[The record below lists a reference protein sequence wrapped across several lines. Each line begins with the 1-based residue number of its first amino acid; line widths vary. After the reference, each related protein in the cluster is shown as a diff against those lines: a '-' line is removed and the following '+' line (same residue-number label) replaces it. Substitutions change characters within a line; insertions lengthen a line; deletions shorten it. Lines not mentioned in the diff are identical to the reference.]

1 MAFENIGHN
10 ETAVRLGLL
19 AEDARKAL
27 ARVESGES
35 TAIDG
40 WLAYGAALNEGRAL
54 FPVGDNAR
62 FSEWLAN
69 GNLPFE
75 VEGHDRAAAMWA
87 SANRDQFEE
96 ARAAGNARTVRG
108 IYAKWKEIDD
118 RRKAEAEAEA
128 ERIRAQAAKEEA
140 QRRAAAEAEARREA
154 EEAAEEAERF
164 AAEQRAEVEAEA
176 KEAAEAEAW
185 EAEKKAKA
193 ADKKAT
199 AKAKTDSDGNYRT
212 NNTGENEW
220 YTPAEFVAM
229 ARRVMGGIDL
239 DPASCAEANKTVNA
253 SVFFTERDN
262 GLDQHWEGK
271 VWLNPPY
278 SRDLMPAFCE
288 KLASHVDAGDVT
300 DAVLVS
306 HNNTDTGWFHR
317 LSDSCAA
324 ACFPSKRIRFYR
336 GEDVAAPV
344 NGQVFFYFGKNVE
357 AFREEFGR
365 IGWVVVPA

>member
-54 FPVGDNAR
+54 FPGDTEFGKWVSHSQLDSADYM
-62 FSEWLAN
+62 E
-69 GNLPFE
+69 
-75 VEGHDRAAAMWA
+75 RAAAMWA
-87 SANRDQFEE
+87 AANPDQFAE

-108 IYAKWKEIDD
+108 IHAKWKEIDD

-239 DPASCAEANKTVNA
+239 DPASCPEANKIVNA

-262 GLDQHWEGK
+262 GLEQHWEGK

-317 LSDSCAA
+317 LADSCAA